1 VGVVCVYTK
10 LLTWL
15 RLVPVVG
22 FDPTTSLLW
31 SDNHQQI
38 RHRCRITVDGVKRS
52 ATELYWL
59 KYLHQ
64 AINSAKTK
72 IPPTGFDPVSSGS
85 WCDNHPQFG
94 PSLVNNGEDG
104 VLRRASTALQRVK
117 SVLVERWTIP
127 CGWKFDWKILCL
139 DLFINHLQI
148 PAWIPYLHLQFLLHA
163 SLIYITI

>member
-1 VGVVCVYTK
+1 MFEPVTSELSAPRASAAPSPFKPQGEFRSHTQ
-10 LLTWL
+10 LI
-15 RLVPVVG
+15 RLALIPN
-22 FDPTTSLLW
+22 PRL
-31 SDNHQQI
+31 
-38 RHRCRITVDGVKRS
+38 C
-52 ATELYWL
+52 
-59 KYLHQ
+59 LHQ

-127 CGWKFDWKILCL
+127 CGWKFHWKILCL